1 MLKTFTYIY
10 KEKEY
15 NVEITRKRMRTI
27 RYRFKNDT
35 FYVSCSS
42 LVGKR
47 DIIKG
52 LDKYAESLIKYDL
65 RFKGM
70 DDKNIYI
77 FGNKLSI
84 PKNNQITFSDGS
96 VICYVDEKDLQK
108 KLKKLL
114 LKVIEPRVRY
124 YECLMGIRNPYKVK
138 VKKMT
143 SRYGSNSSRTR
154 SIAFTTSLIH
164 YSSYIIDA
172 IIVHE
177 LAHDFYRDHSKNF
190 YNVVFKY
197 YPDYNIYIKK
207 LKKGIFA

>member
-1 MLKTFTYIY
+1 
-10 KEKEY
+10 
-15 NVEITRKRMRTI
+15 
-27 RYRFKNDT
+27 
-35 FYVSCSS
+35 
-42 LVGKR
+42 
-47 DIIKG
+47 
-52 LDKYAESLIKYDL
+52 
-65 RFKGM
+65 
-70 DDKNIYI
+70 
-77 FGNKLSI
+77 
-84 PKNNQITFSDGS
+84 
-96 VICYVDEKDLQK
+96 
-108 KLKKLL
+108 
-114 LKVIEPRVRY
+114 
-124 YECLMGIRNPYKVK
+124 MGIRNPYKVK

-207 LKKGIFA
+207 LKKVIFAW